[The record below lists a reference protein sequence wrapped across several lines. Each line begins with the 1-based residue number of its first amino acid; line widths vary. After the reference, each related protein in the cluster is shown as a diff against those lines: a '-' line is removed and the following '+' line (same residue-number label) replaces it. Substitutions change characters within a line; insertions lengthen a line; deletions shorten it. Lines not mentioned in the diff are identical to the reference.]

1 MRGTPQTDS
10 ENGFKPVQFR
20 LVERPLKELCRRSPS
35 GGGTQRR
42 VKVVQ
47 WPAIEPITSKERYMK
62 YAIAA
67 AAIAAVFAAGPAS
80 AAMMSCSGENMTKTS
95 TAMTTMQEGP
105 NKIAM
110 GKAMG
115 IANTEMS
122 KGNMKGA

>member
-1 MRGTPQTDS
+1 
-10 ENGFKPVQFR
+10 

-67 AAIAAVFAAGPAS
+67 AAIAAVFAAG
-80 AAMMSCSGENMTKTS
+80 SCIRSNDVLFR
-95 TAMTTMQEGP
+95 
-105 NKIAM
+105 
-110 GKAMG
+110 GKHDKDKHRHDDDAG
-115 IANTEMS
+115 
-122 KGNMKGA
+122 